1 MLVCLL
7 RVSAGFVGR
16 LSSISLSCVLSVGV
30 SCVAR
35 VNGGVASGLGGA
47 LILFRGCG
55 SNIVPS
61 VTHFARRAEGVLG
74 MQCQWSLWG

>member
-7 RVSAGFVGR
+7 RVGAGLVGR
-16 LSSISLSCVLSVGV
+16 LSSILLSCVLSGV

-47 LILFRGCG
+47 LILFRGFG

-61 VTHFARRAEGVLG
+61 VTHSARRAEGVLD